1 MNTTVE
7 GIRRDDPDLIGRLT
21 DDDLPISD
29 VGLKS
34 FSQSYL
40 ERVLADVRYAYDN
53 REESRDVVDPNR
65 MYSGAITMLW
75 LLSPDITIMGLTFS
89 ELCGI
94 AHLFHHHL
102 EEGVFQY
109 CDELNPTMAYR
120 LYTRYNYVCEEFAND
135 SSPTGQWG

>member
-53 REESRDVVDPNR
+53 REE
-65 MYSGAITMLW
+65 L
-75 LLSPDITIMGLTFS
+75 LTFS
-89 ELCGI
+89 
-94 AHLFHHHL
+94 
-102 EEGVFQY
+102 
-109 CDELNPTMAYR
+109 PT
-120 LYTRYNYVCEEFAND
+120 T
-135 SSPTGQWG
+135 